1 MVIDI
6 VSKMAIPRWARH
18 VYLAI
23 LMCAYFAILKFR
35 DFARILYFES
45 LQFRVVDSGR
55 ILEVGTLQ
63 KVGKNRGRGE
73 HVQIHTNLHD
83 FFTCLQEVPFNTTFY
98 KSPIVILSVNH
109 EYNLQVKGSRLP
121 ENNIISSWVEVGL
134 NFYSNLRKKP
144 AFHATPPLV
153 FPQNDV
159 WWTTIAKIVYWW
171 CVNWACRASD
181 WLIRKLPLRHDQSG
195 TVSWSGKC
203 KVIIMGFLHSFHR
216 RLFNQ

>member
-1 MVIDI
+1 MYPKWQFPDKRDMLI
-6 VSKMAIPRWARH
+6 SRLECAH
-18 VYLAI
+18 I
-23 LMCAYFAILKFR
+23 LGFLNFATLQEFYISNHFN
-35 DFARILYFES
+35 FAL
-45 LQFRVVDSGR
+45 LSGR

-63 KVGKNRGRGE
+63 TMGKNRGRIKWGRS
-73 HVQIHTNLHD
+73 HQFTNLHD
-83 FFTCLQEVPFNTTFY
+83 LFTYLQEVPFNTTFY

-171 CVNWACRASD
+171 CVTWACSASD

-195 TVSWSGKC
+195 AVSWSGKC